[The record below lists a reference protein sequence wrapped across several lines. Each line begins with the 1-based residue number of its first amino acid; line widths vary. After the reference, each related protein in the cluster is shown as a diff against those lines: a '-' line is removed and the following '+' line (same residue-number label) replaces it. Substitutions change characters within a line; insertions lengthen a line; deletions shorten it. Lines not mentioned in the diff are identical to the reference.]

1 MNPHLADGQP
11 SDIAFHV
18 IVRKSSDFTKQSETQ
33 LRQSKWRG
41 ISSRKVKGFPMLNAI
56 KQQATSHKPQARSL
70 APQIAVDGTQQAVTE
85 PAEGQKLQEREP
97 RCTLTTDVEEKN
109 ASATWELEHVE
120 SYNFHIRNQRTG
132 TYLQRRQVAQ
142 PASLVLDSL
151 PDDAKAAQWIFRE
164 AH

>member
-11 SDIAFHV
+11 SGIAFHV

-56 KQQATSHKPQARSL
+56 KQQATSK
-70 APQIAVDGTQQAVTE
+70 IFGTSNRRRRHQQAVTE